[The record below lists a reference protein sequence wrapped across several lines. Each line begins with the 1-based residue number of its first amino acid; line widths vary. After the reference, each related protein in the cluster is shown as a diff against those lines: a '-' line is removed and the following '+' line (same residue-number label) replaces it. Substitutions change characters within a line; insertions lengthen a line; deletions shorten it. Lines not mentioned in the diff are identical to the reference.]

1 MTEVSNI
8 SGRMLAQ
15 RLMIAFEEVFN
26 EVVKDWEDVY
36 YGADPEEETEVWSRT
51 DEAKERGFKRL
62 EVIARGE
69 ADPKIAEVEP
79 EEATYE
85 EVEWCIQKCE
95 IHMPMLDRKR
105 ARQLLQRFIDFD
117 DLQWN
122 AEDYEGEDD
131 AEMAV
136 AMSVVRDNSIDSQR
150 SGVAR
155 DEIFAVALYEI
166 LRKERHTMCAGDT
179 GEYYNRDLMNCTD
192 QRGWAWALLY
202 SKESK

>member
-79 EEATYE
+79 EEATY
-85 EVEWCIQKCE
+85 
-95 IHMPMLDRKR
+95 
-105 ARQLLQRFIDFD
+105 
-117 DLQWN
+117 
-122 AEDYEGEDD
+122 GEDD

-166 LRKERHTMCAGDT
+166 LRKERHTVCAGDT